1 MSKSHY
7 QYNTGTNSTSGDSYV
22 GCEFDHEDSKDFSN
36 EEEGTSSQAS
46 STMQHEDS
54 KYFSDE
60 EEGTSSQASSTMQHE
75 DSKDFSNEEG
85 TSSQASSTMQH
96 SHIQISFAS
105 LEMNEETNP
114 VATIPCDSEYLTESS
129 DLILST
135 YMICGKTVRSSAGHF
150 LSVRA
155 VVEGS
160 KITVL
165 QRQRLIAL
173 SHIHVSAAYRSRI
186 YENVDTPRSEPYFA
200 RETYVPRTCD
210 VLLRSY
216 GVSVTYLYSY
226 GISLSYVRCINA
238 YVLRTYDV
246 CMAHEVYA

>member
-1 MSKSHY
+1 M
-7 QYNTGTNSTSGDSYV
+7 Q
-22 GCEFDHEDSKDFSN
+22 HEDSKDFSN

-54 KYFSDE
+54 KDFSNE

-85 TSSQASSTMQH
+85 GTSSQASSTMQH
-96 SHIQISFAS
+96 SHIQISFAC

-135 YMICGKTVRSSAGHF
+135 YMRCGKTVRSSAGHF

-160 KITVL
+160 QITVL
-165 QRQRLIAL
+165 QRQRLTI
-173 SHIHVSAAYRSRI
+173 II
-186 YENVDTPRSEPYFA
+186 YHKQ
-200 RETYVPRTCD
+200 
-210 VLLRSY
+210 
-216 GVSVTYLYSY
+216 
-226 GISLSYVRCINA
+226 III
-238 YVLRTYDV
+238 
-246 CMAHEVYA
+246 MAEQNR